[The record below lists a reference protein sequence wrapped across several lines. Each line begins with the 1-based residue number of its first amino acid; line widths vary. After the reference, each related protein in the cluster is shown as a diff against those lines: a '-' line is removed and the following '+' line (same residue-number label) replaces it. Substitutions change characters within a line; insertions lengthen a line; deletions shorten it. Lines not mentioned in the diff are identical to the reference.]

1 VAGHIAFDLDTAPGG
16 SRRLARVTI
25 AQPARRNAISQA
37 MARELAAVFDRI
49 AADSSVGCVLL
60 TGEGALAFSAGADIT
75 EFGDQRGNPEVAR
88 HFDAV
93 FQGAADAIGR
103 CPQPVVAAIRG
114 ACVGGGLQMAMQCDV
129 RIAGQSARFGV
140 PVNKLGFAAAWGEI
154 APMVRIAGAPF
165 TLELLLE
172 GSIVGS
178 ARAVRAGLVNRVVD
192 DDAVLATAEAAAVRV
207 LAGAPQVARWHKQF
221 VRRLADPKELS
232 EAEIAEAYLGFGSA
246 DYAEGRSAFAD
257 KRQPRFTGQ

>member
-1 VAGHIAFDLDTAPGG
+1 VAGHIRFDLDPARTGPG
-16 SRRLARVTI
+16 RLARVTI
-25 AQPARRNAISQA
+25 AQPARRNAITQA

-49 AADSSVGCVLL
+49 AADASVACVLL
-60 TGEGALAFSAGADIT
+60 TGEGTLAFSAGADIT
-75 EFGDQRGNPEVAR
+75 EFGTERSNPEVAR
-88 HFDAV
+88 HFDNV

-129 RIAGQSARFGV
+129 RIAGQSSRFGV

-154 APMVRIAGAPF
+154 APMVHIAGAPF

-172 GSIVGS
+172 GAIVGS
-178 ARAVRAGLVNRVVD
+178 ARALQAGLVNRVVD
-192 DDAVLATAEAAAVRV
+192 DDAVLAEAEAAAARM

-221 VRRLADPKELS
+221 VRRLADPQQLS
-232 EAEIAEAYLGFGSA
+232 EAEIAEAYAGFGTA